1 MVDAKALEG
10 HLYGVPLEG
19 GLAGV
24 CLVARTGR
32 LGALGYFSNQV
43 FEQPPELTDASF
55 SPDQAAWVG
64 LFGDLGIINGEWP
77 LIDTVPDWN
86 RDMWPLPVFGR
97 LSELSGRAFRV
108 TYDDRLRSRSE
119 VEAADPDE
127 VAILPVDML
136 AGSAAAERRLSRLL
150 GLTPS

>member
-1 MVDAKALEG
+1 MGIKALEG
-10 HLYGVPLEG
+10 QLYGVPLEG
-19 GLAGV
+19 GLFGV

-32 LGALGYFSNQV
+32 LGTLGYFSNQAYGQRLPKI
-43 FEQPPELTDASF
+43 EDAIF
-55 SPDQAAWVG
+55 SPDDAVWVG

-77 LIDTVPDWN
+77 LIGPVPEWN

-108 TYDDRLRSRSE
+108 TYDERLRSRSE

-127 VAILPVDML
+127 VATLPVDRL

-150 GLTPS
+150 S